1 MFRKPFF
8 LFLLAVMLLA
18 GCTAL
23 PELSGDVT
31 AEETESAEVAVD
43 GSLPIEINNFAGTIT
58 VREGDSNRVAA
69 TVIKESRLENV
80 TDAQAQ
86 LEEITLTVEQT
97 GSRALVEVDGPDNE
111 GNLADMEIGMTA
123 QLEVTVPPGSDLTI
137 NLGAG
142 EITLEQPTGDASVNS
157 GAGAA
162 TAILP
167 GDASFRLVV
176 TGGVA
181 GVESEFEG
189 VPDGGLAT
197 DIDTTIGSNPTQTL
211 SFNIGAGE
219 VNLQKAP

>member
-1 MFRKPFF
+1 MIRKPFL
-8 LFLLAVMLLA
+8 LFLLAVLVLA
-18 GCTAL
+18 SCTAL
-23 PELSGDVT
+23 PDLSGDVT

-43 GSLPIEINNFAGTIT
+43 GALPIEINNFAGTIT
-58 VREGDSNRVAA
+58 VREGESNRVAA
-69 TVIKESRLENV
+69 TVIKESRLENA
-80 TDAQAQ
+80 TEAQAQ
-86 LEEITLTVEQT
+86 LDKITLVVEQT
-97 GSRALVEVDGPDNE
+97 GSRAVVDVDGPDNVD
-111 GNLADMEIGMTA
+111 NLADMEIGLTA
-123 QLEVTVPPGSDLTI
+123 RLEVTVPPGSDLTV

-142 EITLEQPTGDASVNS
+142 EITLDQPTGDANVNS

-189 VPDGGLAT
+189 VPDGGLAA

-211 SFNIGAGE
+211 SFNVGAGE